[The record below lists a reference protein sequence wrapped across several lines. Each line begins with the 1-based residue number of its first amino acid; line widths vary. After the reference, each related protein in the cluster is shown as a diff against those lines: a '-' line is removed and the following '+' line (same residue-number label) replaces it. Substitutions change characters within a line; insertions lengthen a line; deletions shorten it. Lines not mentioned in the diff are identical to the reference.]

1 MMFFDW
7 ISNAIGLDQPVQQL
21 NALQMV
27 LRAFLVFVFLI
38 FAIKLAK
45 SRFMGK
51 NAAFDFVIVILLGSV
66 VSRAVNGSAP
76 FFPTL
81 AASIVIILLHSALS
95 WLICRWE
102 RLARFVEGDAKE
114 LVTDGRIDWDAMHK
128 HHVTRKDLESALRQ
142 SLNSDDLAQARRIL
156 LEPNGKLSVVRKD

>member
-7 ISNAIGLDQPVQQL
+7 ISNAIGPDQAVEQL

-51 NAAFDFVIVILLGSV
+51 NAAFDFVIVIMLGSV
-66 VSRAVNGSAP
+66 VSRAVNGNAP

-81 AASIVIILLHSALS
+81 AASIAIILLHNGLS
-95 WLICRWE
+95 WMVCRWE
-102 RLARFVEGDAKE
+102 GLARFVEGEAKE
-114 LVTDGRIDWDAMHK
+114 LARDGRIDWDAMHK
-128 HHVTRKDLESALRQ
+128 HHVTRKDLESAVRQ
-142 SLNSDDLAQARRIL
+142 SLNSNDLAQARRIL